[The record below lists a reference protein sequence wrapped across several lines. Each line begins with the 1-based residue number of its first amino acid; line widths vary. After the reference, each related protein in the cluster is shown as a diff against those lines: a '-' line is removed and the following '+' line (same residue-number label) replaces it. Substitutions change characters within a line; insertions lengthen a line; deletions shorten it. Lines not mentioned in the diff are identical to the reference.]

1 MLHAL
6 SHMRILASNCFAHL
20 TWSTHRSQE
29 TRKKPLVGAVRDT
42 EVMGKKSTG
51 GMLRQED
58 LRREGQG
65 KMGDH
70 RVEERIN
77 PKMAV

>member
-1 MLHAL
+1 M
-6 SHMRILASNCFAHL
+6 
-20 TWSTHRSQE
+20 
-29 TRKKPLVGAVRDT
+29 VGAVRDR
-42 EVMGKKSTG
+42 EVMGKKSMG

-58 LRREGQG
+58 LRRERQG

-77 PKMAV
+77 PKWLCELWKSIILQLKSIVGRDGRAH